1 MKCNS
6 MKLKKLVKQAI
17 KKPKLF
23 TKEELLYFKRWL
35 YLKKQTKAAKIIKWK
50 EEKD

>member
-1 MKCNS
+1 MKT
-6 MKLKKLVKQAI
+6 KKLIKEAL

-23 TKEELLYFKRWL
+23 TKEELMYFKRWL
-35 YLKKQTKAAKIIKWK
+35 YLKKKSKAAKIIKRK